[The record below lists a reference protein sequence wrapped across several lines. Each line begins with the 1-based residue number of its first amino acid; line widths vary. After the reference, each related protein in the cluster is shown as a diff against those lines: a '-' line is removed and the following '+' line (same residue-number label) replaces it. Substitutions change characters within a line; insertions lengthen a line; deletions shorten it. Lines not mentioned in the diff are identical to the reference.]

1 MKKTTGTCL
10 ASELRSFAPIG
21 MMEHWNTGIMGLKEF
36 FCNYYVLLLPL
47 FPIFQH
53 SSIPVFH
60 GSAINQELFKDH

>member
-1 MKKTTGTCL
+1 
-10 ASELRSFAPIG
+10 
-21 MMEHWNTGIMGLKEF
+21 MMEQWNTGIMGLKEF

-60 GSAINQELFKDH
+60 GSAIN